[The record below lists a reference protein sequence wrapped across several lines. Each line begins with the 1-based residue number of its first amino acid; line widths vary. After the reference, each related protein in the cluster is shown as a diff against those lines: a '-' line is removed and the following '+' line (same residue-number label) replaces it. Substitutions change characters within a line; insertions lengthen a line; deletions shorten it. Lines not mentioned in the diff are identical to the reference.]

1 VDALAHTAYI
11 SGQPAMHPGFAA
23 ARRWPQ
29 ACVTKA
35 RILTKM
41 LEALRRGVK
50 GIFIKLLLG
59 LLIIAFAVWGV
70 ADVFQGRGQGALAKI
85 GKTEISTDSF
95 QQALQIE
102 ISNLSRQFGQRLTV
116 EQARALGIDQRVIS
130 RLVGTAAINIHADE
144 LGLYLSDAAIAEAIR
159 TDPGFQGV
167 GGTFSRDAFVEI
179 LRQNGLNEQRYF
191 AERRADE
198 LRQQITGTLI
208 AGNVPPNVMIDTLH
222 RFRGE
227 TRTVAFITLD
237 PEVSA
242 KVGEPDE
249 AKLKAY
255 YEQNKRQFIAPE
267 FRKVPLI
274 LLTDAEVRKRIDVS
288 EADMKALYEQE
299 KDTFATPERR
309 KIQQLSFP
317 DRAAAD
323 KALAEL
329 KAATSFEEGL
339 KALGIK
345 EADIEL
351 GTFTKSE
358 MIDAAIADAAFKLP
372 ANQLSDVVTGT
383 FSNVILRVS
392 EITAGKQST
401 FEEVKDKLRDR
412 LAGEQAGR
420 ALQDLHD
427 RIDDARAGGSS
438 LKDIAERLKVPFME
452 IEATD
457 KQARTPDGKPALEH
471 PDAVKILASAFVGG
485 AGLDRE
491 PVELDSGGYAWVD
504 VAGVTAERQ
513 KPFEEVQ
520 EEVKTAWTEAE
531 RRTALNTAA
540 QALVDRITKGGTL
553 EDIAKELSLEV
564 KLAQPVTRDQQT
576 DGLTRA
582 AVQRAFSLARG
593 GAAAVESADGKSRT
607 IIVLRAVVDP
617 PPPTA
622 EQTEALRKDLARQ
635 LQSDAIGAYVNAL
648 QTRLGFSVNQTV
660 YRRAMGLEAAP

>member
-1 VDALAHTAYI
+1 
-11 SGQPAMHPGFAA
+11 
-23 ARRWPQ
+23 
-29 ACVTKA
+29 
-35 RILTKM
+35 M

-85 GKTEISTDSF
+85 GKTEISTDAF
-95 QQALQIE
+95 QQALQVE

-130 RLVGTAAINIHADE
+130 RLVGTAAIDIHASE

-167 GGTFSRDAFVEI
+167 GGIFNRDAFVEI
-179 LRQNGLNEQRYF
+179 LRQNGLSEQRYF

-208 AGNVPPNVMIDTLH
+208 SGNVPPAVMIDTLH

-227 TRTVAFITLD
+227 TRTVAFMTLD
-237 PEVSA
+237 PEVSGKIA
-242 KVGEPDE
+242 EPDE
-249 AKLKAY
+249 ARLKAY
-255 YEQNKRQFIAPE
+255 YEQNKRQFLAPE
-267 FRKVPLI
+267 YRKVPLI

-288 EADMKALYEQE
+288 DADMKALYDQE

-323 KALAEL
+323 KALADL
-329 KAATSFEEGL
+329 KAAASFEEGL
-339 KALGIK
+339 KALGFK

-351 GTFTKSE
+351 GTLTKGE
-358 MIDAAIADAAFKLP
+358 MIDRAIADAAFKLP
-372 ANQLSDVVTGT
+372 ANQLSDVIKGT
-383 FSNVILRVS
+383 FSNVIVRVT
-392 EITAGKQST
+392 EITPGKQST

-427 RIDDARAGGSS
+427 RVDDARAGGGS
-438 LKDIAERLKVPFME
+438 LKDIAERLKVPYME

-457 KQARTPDGKPALEH
+457 RQGLTPDGKPALEH
-471 PDAVKILASAFVGG
+471 PDAVKILSSAFVGG

-491 PVELDSGGYAWVD
+491 AVELDSGGYAWVD

-520 EEVKTAWTEAE
+520 DAVKAAWTEAE

-540 QALVDRITKGGTL
+540 QTIVDRITKGAAL
-553 EDIAKELSLEV
+553 EDIAKELGLEV

-576 DGLTRA
+576 DGITRA

-593 GAAAVESADGKSRT
+593 GAAAVESDDGKSRT

-617 PPPTA
+617 PPPTT

-635 LQSDAIGAYVNAL
+635 LQSDAVGAYVNAL

-660 YRRAMGLEAAP
+660 YRRAMGLEAEQQ